1 MIARILLIEDDQDLL
16 ELFADALNKNGFSV
30 DRFSDPLKA
39 VSVFEQN
46 PDGYDLV
53 LSDIRM
59 PGMTGLELV
68 RKMKEISPNVN
79 FALMS
84 AFETDSFKSQL
95 NDLDLSTCIKK
106 PMHIQQLVNAA
117 KGCIENSKTVSRSEK
132 FR

>member
-68 RKMKEISPNVN
+68 RKMKEKADPKNSVRVILRLNILTFYPSISFTMETKSAN
-79 FALMS
+79 FTGSCRNLSNPPCETFS
-84 AFETDSFKSQL
+84 ASML
-95 NDLDLSTCIKK
+95 
-106 PMHIQQLVNAA
+106 
-117 KGCIENSKTVSRSEK
+117 
-132 FR
+132 